1 MAAYSGTITIAYSG
15 GGTSKDDTITKS
27 STGRVSWEES
37 VANGQTDF
45 EITCPDVDVSACVLI
60 YMKSTQDVTVETNA
74 IDATGGNTLNLKAN
88 EPYVW
93 WTNAPF
99 VNMFT
104 ADIVTNVFITNA
116 SGAEATVTFEAIL
129 DTTPA

>member
-15 GGTSKDDTITKS
+15 GGTTESDTITKS
-27 STGRVSWEES
+27 STGRVSWEEE
-37 VANGQTDF
+37 VANASTDF
-45 EITCPDVDVSACVLI
+45 QITCPTVDVSACVMI
-60 YMKSTQDVTVETNA
+60 YIKSTQDVIFETNSGA
-74 IDATGGNTLNLKAN
+74 APSDTLTLKAN

-99 VNMFT
+99 TNVLDT
-104 ADIVTNVFITNA
+104 DITTNVFITNA
-116 SGAEATVTFEAIL
+116 SGAAATVTFEAIL